1 MGCSI
6 IAKGKPKKRYTPE
19 FKKLVVETHAGG
31 KTKLWDSLPLGGGW
45 HPPGWPGAAVEGG
58 RSAELPMRQ
67 LVGTKRGVAI

>member
-6 IAKGKPKKRYTPE
+6 MAKGKPKKRYTPE

-45 HPPGWPGAAVEGG
+45 PPPGRPRAAREEMRNCPGEAG
-58 RSAELPMRQ
+58 
-67 LVGTKRGVAI
+67 